1 MKNEIYDSMLSRY
14 DLTTEQNNRNAIF
27 EVNQQVIL
35 AGLYSGGFFES
46 AAFYGGTCL
55 RIFHGLQRFSEDM
68 DFSLLTQDDAF
79 DFSKYFQPIV
89 DTFALVGRE
98 VEIKKKDK
106 KNFGK
111 VESAFLKDN
120 TDVYDV
126 MFQTEKSI
134 KIKIEVDTYPPLNFK
149 TEQKLLLQPHSFM
162 TRCFTLPDLLAGKI
176 HALVYRTWKNRVKGR
191 DWYDFEWYVRHNNPL
206 DFAHLA
212 ERCKQFNDEDITIE
226 QFKEKLKERLS
237 TADIKQV
244 KEDVLPFVRN
254 PKELDIWSNDYFVQL
269 ADMVRIE

>member
-14 DLTTEQNNRNAIF
+14 DLKTEQNKRNAIF

-89 DTFALVGRE
+89 DAFALVGRE
-98 VEIKKKDK
+98 VEIKKKDE

-191 DWYDFEWYVRHNNPL
+191 DWYDFEWYVRHNVPL
-206 DFAHLA
+206 DFVHLA
-212 ERCKQFNDEDITIE
+212 ERCKQFNDEDITLE

-244 KEDVLPFVRN
+244 KEEVLPFVRN

-269 ADMVRIE
+269 AGMVIIE

>member
-1 MKNEIYDSMLSRY
+1 MKNEIYDNMLSAY
-14 DLTTEQNNRNAIF
+14 SVTTEQERCNAIF

-35 AGLYSGGFFES
+35 AGLYNGGFFDV

-68 DFSLLTQDDAF
+68 DFSLLAPDDKF
-79 DFSKYFQPIV
+79 DFTKYFQPII
-89 DTFALVGRE
+89 DEFAIVGRE

-106 KNFGK
+106 KSFGK

-120 TDVYDV
+120 TDIYDLS
-126 MFQTEKSI
+126 FQTDKSI
-134 KIKIEVDTYPPLNFK
+134 KIKIEVDTQPPLNFR

-162 TRCFTLPDLLAGKI
+162 TRCFTLPDLFAGKM
-176 HALVYRTWKNRVKGR
+176 HALVYRGWKNRVKGR
-191 DWYDFEWYVRHNNPL
+191 DWYDFEWYVRHNVPL

-212 ERCKQFNDEDITIE
+212 ERIRQFNNEEIG
-226 QFKEKLKERLS
+226 QAAFMAQLKDRLAS
-237 TADIKQV
+237 TNINQV
-244 KEDVLPFVRN
+244 KNDVLPFVRN

-269 ADMVRIE
+269 ADMMKFE

>member
-1 MKNEIYDSMLSRY
+1 MKNEIYDNMLSAY
-14 DLTTEQNNRNAIF
+14 GATTEQERRNAIF

-35 AGLYSGGFFES
+35 AGLYNSGFFDV

-68 DFSLLTQDDAF
+68 DFSLLAPDDKF
-79 DFSKYFQPIV
+79 DFTKYFQPII
-89 DTFALVGRE
+89 DEFAIVGRE

-106 KNFGK
+106 KIFGK

-126 MFQTEKSI
+126 SFQTDKSI
-134 KIKIEVDTYPPLNFK
+134 KIKIEVDTQPPLNFR

-162 TRCFTLPDLLAGKI
+162 TRCFTLPDLFAGKM
-176 HALVYRTWKNRVKGR
+176 HALVYRGWKNRVKGR
-191 DWYDFEWYVRHNNPL
+191 DWYDFEWYVRHNVPL

-212 ERCKQFNDEDITIE
+212 ERVRQFNNEEIG
-226 QFKEKLKERLS
+226 R
-237 TADIKQV
+237 
-244 KEDVLPFVRN
+244 
-254 PKELDIWSNDYFVQL
+254 
-269 ADMVRIE
+269 